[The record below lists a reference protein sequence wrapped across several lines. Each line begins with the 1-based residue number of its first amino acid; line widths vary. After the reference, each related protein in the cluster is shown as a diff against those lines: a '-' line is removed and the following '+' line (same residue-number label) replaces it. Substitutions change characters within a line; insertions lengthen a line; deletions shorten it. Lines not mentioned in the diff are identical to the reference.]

1 MKSNLTSQDLDNLIK
16 EKLLNCEYYS
26 NICELIQTPVG
37 KERVEKRIKQI
48 IEQDGITSISA
59 ALAKIET
66 ELMFDV

>member
-1 MKSNLTSQDLDNLIK
+1 
-16 EKLLNCEYYS
+16 
-26 NICELIQTPVG
+26 VG